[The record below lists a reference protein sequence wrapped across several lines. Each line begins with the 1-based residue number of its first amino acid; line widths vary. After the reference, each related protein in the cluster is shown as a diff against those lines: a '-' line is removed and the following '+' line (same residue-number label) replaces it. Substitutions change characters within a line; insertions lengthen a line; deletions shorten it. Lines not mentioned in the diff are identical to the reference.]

1 MALLLGGL
9 VFAALLPLV
18 LPLLQRAR
26 PVPKRSEFDCAVY
39 RDQLRELDHDVA
51 RGLISPD
58 AVESSRL
65 EIQRRLLAAGC
76 APEAPEQERPGR
88 SPIAALTV
96 ALFVAGGALGVYYY
110 LGSAGTPDVV
120 FVPRPPLAGATPD
133 GAPVPRYVDLQR
145 AAARLA
151 EKLTAE
157 PSNADRWVQLA
168 RTSGSL
174 RRWDAAADA
183 YRHAVSLGLNG
194 PDIQVGLGEMLVMQ
208 ADGIVTPAAE
218 DAFAATLKDDPRNEV
233 ARYYIARAAAQAGHA
248 REAIRQMQA
257 LLADIPEDSAM
268 RDPIGRQI
276 EQAAKAAGLPMP
288 ELARGTPSVPAD
300 SMSEKEAAPDPA
312 VAARLA
318 ARLEAEPGDA
328 EGWIRL
334 GRAYAALQERDKA
347 ADAFDRAIALVPGD
361 AAIRLQAIESLMN
374 GLKPGDTPP
383 PRALALLR
391 QTERIA
397 PDQPE
402 LLWYLGFAAALDARP
417 ADARR
422 YWARLLA
429 TLPAESENAITVK
442 AAMESLKG
450 G

>member
-151 EKLTAE
+151 EKLTA
-157 PSNADRWVQLA
+157 
-168 RTSGSL
+168 
-174 RRWDAAADA
+174 
-183 YRHAVSLGLNG
+183 
-194 PDIQVGLGEMLVMQ
+194 
-208 ADGIVTPAAE
+208 
-218 DAFAATLKDDPRNEV
+218 
-233 ARYYIARAAAQAGHA
+233 
-248 REAIRQMQA
+248 
-257 LLADIPEDSAM
+257 
-268 RDPIGRQI
+268 
-276 EQAAKAAGLPMP
+276 
-288 ELARGTPSVPAD
+288 
-300 SMSEKEAAPDPA
+300 
-312 VAARLA
+312 
-318 ARLEAEPGDA
+318 
-328 EGWIRL
+328 
-334 GRAYAALQERDKA
+334 
-347 ADAFDRAIALVPGD
+347 
-361 AAIRLQAIESLMN
+361 
-374 GLKPGDTPP
+374 
-383 PRALALLR
+383 
-391 QTERIA
+391 
-397 PDQPE
+397 
-402 LLWYLGFAAALDARP
+402 
-417 ADARR
+417 
-422 YWARLLA
+422 
-429 TLPAESENAITVK
+429 
-442 AAMESLKG
+442 
-450 G
+450 

>member
-1 MALLLGGL
+1 
-9 VFAALLPLV
+9 
-18 LPLLQRAR
+18 
-26 PVPKRSEFDCAVY
+26 
-39 RDQLRELDHDVA
+39 
-51 RGLISPD
+51 
-58 AVESSRL
+58 
-65 EIQRRLLAAGC
+65 
-76 APEAPEQERPGR
+76 
-88 SPIAALTV
+88 
-96 ALFVAGGALGVYYY
+96 
-110 LGSAGTPDVV
+110 
-120 FVPRPPLAGATPD
+120 
-133 GAPVPRYVDLQR
+133 
-145 AAARLA
+145 
-151 EKLTAE
+151 
-157 PSNADRWVQLA
+157 
-168 RTSGSL
+168 
-174 RRWDAAADA
+174 
-183 YRHAVSLGLNG
+183 
-194 PDIQVGLGEMLVMQ
+194 
-208 ADGIVTPAAE
+208 
-218 DAFAATLKDDPRNEV
+218 
-233 ARYYIARAAAQAGHA
+233 
-248 REAIRQMQA
+248 
-257 LLADIPEDSAM
+257 
-268 RDPIGRQI
+268 
-276 EQAAKAAGLPMP
+276 
-288 ELARGTPSVPAD
+288 
-300 SMSEKEAAPDPA
+300 MSEKEAAPDPA